1 MWEQECVL
9 AVYLKQRYERVRL
22 WKEHR
27 KICILNTSTQ
37 LSCVTSLIAL
47 RLCIQSAYLLVLL
60 NLVQYLR
67 YLKHFSHRIVK
78 RVSFCEASG
87 LGNYWKLMC
96 CPVLGSKKY
105 PWRLLV
111 STPCWFM
118 RKSWG
123 EFHSVNSAAHYTYSR
138 ITNKTSNISEHLRQI
153 RSLTEVEQR
162 LLMLEMNIYSVK
174 DKTWNANTLLWQHN
188 TIIQRWRNH
197 MT

>member
-27 KICILNTSTQ
+27 KICIMNTSSQ

-60 NLVQYLR
+60 NLVQYVRCVR

-87 LGNYWKLMC
+87 LGNYWKWMC
-96 CPVLGSKKY
+96 CPVLGSLEAEISMETSGQHT
-105 PWRLLV
+105 LLIYEEVLRGV
-111 STPCWFM
+111 SLCQQRCSLYIFTHHKQDLQYFRAPQTNTIS
-118 RKSWG
+118 RWG
-123 EFHSVNSAAHYTYSR
+123 RATFINAR
-138 ITNKTSNISEHLRQI
+138 NEHLQCERQNLKCQHTLMTTYI
-153 RSLTEVEQR
+153 R
-162 LLMLEMNIYSVK
+162 
-174 DKTWNANTLLWQHN
+174 
-188 TIIQRWRNH
+188 
-197 MT
+197 